1 MKITLYGAAGDVT
14 GSAYHVQTDRSQ
26 FMVDFG
32 MFQGVPEAEAR
43 NVVPDGLNPA
53 ALDAVLLTHGHLDHC
68 GRLPLLVK
76 NGFGGRIFG
85 TPATIEMA
93 SLILR
98 DSAKVQAQDLERTNR
113 KRERS
118 GKPPL
123 STMYSHQEAEDTI
136 THFQSITYNDEVNL
150 FDGVRVCAVEAGHML
165 GSVSF
170 QVFLEDGDR
179 EKTVVFSGDL
189 GPAGL
194 PVLKN
199 AQCLHRADLVFMES
213 TYGDRDHRSLEETL
227 EEGREIILKAV
238 ANKGKILVPAFA
250 VGRTQQI
257 IYHVSAMFRNNVVEP
272 FPIYIDSPMAIKATK
287 IYNAHPELFDEEAE
301 RLARSGL
308 LNLDIHHV
316 KTCETA
322 DQSKALNHME
332 GTMMIIAGSGMCH
345 AGRILHHLRNHISDP
360 TATVIIVG
368 YQAYGTL
375 GRRLVEGEKEIKI
388 FGEVHEVNASVH
400 SLGGFSA
407 HAGQT
412 DLLKWFECVAPAKP
426 RVVLTHGESRGRDPL
441 AKIIEERYG
450 VKPELPEFGD
460 VIDL

>member
-43 NVVPDGLNPA
+43 NCVPEGLNPG
-53 ALDAVLLTHGHLDHC
+53 ALDAVLLTHGHLDHV
-68 GRLPLLVK
+68 GRMPLLVK
-76 NGFGGRIFG
+76 NGFRGPIFA

-98 DSAKVQAQDLERTNR
+98 DSAKVQAQDIERTNR
-113 KRERS
+113 KRERA
-118 GKPPL
+118 GKSPL
-123 STMYSHQEAEDTI
+123 SVMYNHQDAEETI
-136 THFQSITYNDEVNL
+136 GHFKPITYNNEVQL
-150 FDGVRVCAVEAGHML
+150 FDGVKVRAVEAGHML

-170 QVFLEDGDR
+170 QVFLEDGGK

-194 PVLKN
+194 PVLRD

-227 EEGREIILKAV
+227 EEAKDIIVQAV
-238 ANKGKILVPAFA
+238 ERNGKILVPAFA

-257 IYHVSAMFRNNVVEP
+257 MYHVAAMFRNNIVEP
-272 FPIYIDSPMAIKATK
+272 FPIYIDSPMAIEATK
-287 IYNAHPELFDEEAE
+287 IYTRHPDLFDEEASKLKE
-301 RLARSGL
+301 SGQLAV
-308 LNLDIHHV
+308 NLKDV
-316 KTCETA
+316 KPSQTA
-322 DQSKALNHME
+322 DDSKALNKMP

-345 AGRILHHLRNHISDP
+345 AGRILHHLRNHLSDP

-375 GRRLVEGEKEIKI
+375 GRRLVDQEEKVKI
-388 FGEVHEVNASVH
+388 FGEWHEVNASVY

-412 DLLKWFECVAPAKP
+412 DLLKWFECVAAAKP
-426 RVVLTHGESRGRDPL
+426 RVVLTHGESKGRDPL

-450 VKPELPEFGD
+450 LKPDLPEFGD
-460 VIDL
+460 VIEL

>member
-14 GSAYHVQTDRSQ
+14 GSAYHVQTDCSQ

-43 NVVPDGLNPA
+43 NVVPQGLNPG
-53 ALDAVLLTHGHLDHC
+53 ALNAVLLTHGHLDHS

-76 NGFGGRIFG
+76 GGFQGPIFA

-123 STMYSHQEAEDTI
+123 PPMYSHQDAEDTI
-136 THFQSITYNDEVNL
+136 RQFKPITYNDEVQL
-150 FDGVRVCAVEAGHML
+150 FDGVKVRAVEAGHML

-170 QVFLEDGDR
+170 QVFLEDGDN
-179 EKTVVFSGDL
+179 EKTIVFSGDL

-194 PVLKN
+194 PVLKD
-199 AQCLHRADLVFMES
+199 AQCLHQADVVFMES
-213 TYGDRDHRSLEETL
+213 TYGDRDHRSLAETL
-227 EEGREIILKAV
+227 KEAEDIIIKSV
-238 ANKGKILVPAFA
+238 ERKGKILVPAFA

-257 IYHVSAMFRNNVVEP
+257 MYHVAAMFRDKLVER
-272 FPIYIDSPMAIKATK
+272 FPIYIDSPMAIEATR
-287 IYNAHPELFDEEAE
+287 IYSRHPDLFDEEAIAL
-301 RLARSGL
+301 RQSGQLAVDL
-308 LNLDIHHV
+308 KDI
-316 KTCETA
+316 KTSQTA
-322 DQSKALNHME
+322 DDSKALNNME

-345 AGRILHHLRNHISDP
+345 AGRILHHLRNHLNDP
-360 TATVIIVG
+360 NTTVIIVG

-375 GRRLVEGEKEIKI
+375 GRRLVEGEETVKI
-388 FGEVHEVNASVH
+388 FGEWHEVKASIH

-426 RVVLTHGESRGRDPL
+426 RVVLTHGEPKGRDPL

-450 VKPELPEFGD
+450 LKPELPEFGD
-460 VIDL
+460 VIEL